1 MFVSKAETLRYLS
14 GVLKKAH
21 VLPVQTLT
29 YQQWQASASSCISEL
44 LSGESIQFP
53 FVVRSSSFSEDTLT
67 ESAAGK
73 YLSLLDI
80 QDEEAL
86 ADAVKQVFASYGDE
100 LCADSQVLIQPQ
112 LTNIARCGVIF
123 TRDPNNG
130 GYYYVVNYDESG
142 DTQSVTSGY
151 GNSQVV
157 EYWLHESS
165 DELRGWRCEVFELLQ
180 ELKSLYPNVVLDV
193 EFAVNTTGQLYVFQV
208 RPLLI
213 TAGMQEQRASL
224 EEIRAQILQLSKKIQ
239 QLNKPH
245 PHLLGEKAVFANMP
259 DWNPAEMIGT
269 RPKPLALS
277 LYKNLITDNIW
288 AYQRHRYGYRD
299 LRSFPL
305 LVCLGNSPFIN
316 VRVSFNSF
324 IPKAISDS
332 LAEKL
337 VNHYLNQLQTQPH
350 LQDKVE
356 FDIVLSC
363 YSFDMP
369 KRCELLHQAGFT
381 STEIASLVDALK
393 VLTSRVIE
401 PKTGL
406 LATDIDKLEV
416 LQKRFDAVQ
425 CSELNDIEAI
435 YWLIEDCKR
444 YGTLPFAGIAR
455 AGFIAKQ
462 LLDSMVVES
471 LLSEARAHDFLGSL
485 HTVSGQF
492 VDDAKAMN
500 SEAFFGEYGH
510 LRPGTYDIESLRYDE
525 MPDLVR
531 QRPAHL
537 DTELSAW
544 AGGNSASSSSGHFVL
559 SSDETAAI
567 SQAIQQHKLP
577 FSVKELFNF
586 MRQAMEGRE
595 KAKFLFTRNVSE
607 VLKRLTALGAR
618 KGFSRQSLAYVDIQD
633 VLGLYSST
641 LSTTH
646 TFNTSIQKN
655 KSYYE
660 LCAAINL
667 PPVILDESD
676 VFCFQL
682 PSSQPNFVTL
692 KTAFGA
698 VCDDLSECLDGKI
711 VFIPAADPGF
721 DWIFSHQI
729 CGLVT
734 MYGGVNSHMA
744 IRAGELSIP
753 AVIGAG
759 EALYERWKKG
769 SMLKL
774 DCQAKQVEL
783 LYESISND
791 QNVPVEEL

>member
-1 MFVSKAETLRYLS
+1 MFISKAETLRYLS
-14 GVLKKAH
+14 DVLTTAR
-21 VLPVQTLT
+21 VLPVFTLT
-29 YQQWQASASSCISEL
+29 YQQWLNSPTHSLAALFSSKHFS
-44 LSGESIQFP
+44 FP
-53 FVVRSSSFSEDTLT
+53 LVIRSSSFSEDTLT

-80 QDEEAL
+80 
-86 ADAVKQVFASYGDE
+86 ADNEGLTSAIEQVFASYGEE
-100 LCADSQVLIQPQ
+100 LSNESHVLIQPQ
-112 LTNIARCGVIF
+112 LVDIQRCGVIF

-151 GNSQVV
+151 GSSQIV
-157 EYWLHESS
+157 EYWLHGTNA
-165 DELRGWRCEVFELLQ
+165 ELVDWRPSVIALLQ
-180 ELKSLYPNVVLDV
+180 ELERLFPDTMLDI
-193 EFAVNTTGQLYVFQV
+193 EFAMDSAANLYVFQV
-208 RPLLI
+208 RPLLATEGTQQRI
-213 TAGMQEQRASL
+213 TL
-224 EEIRAQILQLSKKIQ
+224 EEIRAQIVQLGKKVQ

-245 PHLLGEKAVFANMP
+245 PHLLGERAIFANMP

-277 LYKNLITDNIW
+277 LYKHLITDSIW
-288 AYQRHRYGYRD
+288 AHQRHRYGYRD

-324 IPKAISDS
+324 IPSDISDS

-337 VNHYLNQLQTQPH
+337 VNFYLAELSAKPY

-363 YSFDMP
+363 YSFDIQQ
-369 KRCELLHQAGFT
+369 RSERLLQAGF
-381 STEIASLVDALK
+381 STQEVATLINALK
-393 VLTSRVIE
+393 NLTSQVIE
-401 PKTGL
+401 TNTGL
-406 LATDIDKLEV
+406 LAKDIDTLNT
-416 LQKRFDAVQ
+416 LQQRFDAVKQ
-425 CSELNDIEAI
+425 SNLNDIESI
-435 YWLIEDCKR
+435 YWLIEDGKR

-462 LLDSMVVES
+462 LLDSLVTEQ
-471 LLSEARAHDFLGSL
+471 LITQARALAFLGSL

-492 VDDAKAMN
+492 VSDAAEMDDAL
-500 SEAFFGEYGH
+500 FFEIYGH

-525 MPDLVR
+525 MQEFVR
-531 QRPAHL
+531 QRPVHF
-537 DTELSAW
+537 DSELSQWSDADVP
-544 AGGNSASSSSGHFVL
+544 AERDTQFVL
-559 SSDETAAI
+559 SDDEELAIQAAI
-567 SQAIQQHKLP
+567 TEHQLP
-577 FSVKELFNF
+577 FSVQELFEF

-595 KAKFLFTRNVSE
+595 RAKFLFTRNVSE
-607 VLKRLTALGAR
+607 VLKRLAILGER
-618 KGFSRQSLAYVDIQD
+618 KGFSRELLAYVDIQD

-646 TFNTSIQKN
+646 TFATSIQKN
-655 KSYYE
+655 KAYYE
-660 LCAAINL
+660 LCSAINL
-667 PPVILDESD
+667 PPVLLDERD

-682 PSSQPNFVTL
+682 PQSQPNFVTL
-692 KTAFGA
+692 KTAFGP
-698 VCDDLSECLDGKI
+698 VCDDLHETLQGKI

-721 DWIFSHQI
+721 DWIFSHDI
-729 CGLVT
+729 AGLIT

-744 IRAGELSIP
+744 IRAGELAIP

-759 EALYERWKKG
+759 EALYERWKSG
-769 SMLKL
+769 SLIKL

-783 LYESISND
+783 LYEPATEIVAN
-791 QNVPVEEL
+791 